1 MDRNRRVLIVDNDDD
16 VLCAFDKVWREA
28 GYETVTTWSG
38 IEALRFLRS
47 SSFNALF
54 VDDYIADMHVGEF
67 LKRASQLLGSTQI
80 FVMQTAPTEKCVHF
94 GGSVG
99 PWPLV
104 DKTNVIEVIRAVG
117 SRGTNARPDP

>member
-1 MDRNRRVLIVDNDDD
+1 MNTDRRVLIVDNHDD
-16 VLCAFDKVWREA
+16 VLCAFDKMWREA

-47 SSFNALF
+47 ANFNALF

-67 LKRASQLLGSTQI
+67 LKRASQLLGRTPI
-80 FVMQTAPTEKCVHF
+80 FVMQMAPTEKGVRF
-94 GGSVG
+94 DNSAG

-104 DKTNVIEVIRAVG
+104 DKTNVTDLIRMVG
-117 SRGTNARPDP
+117 SLGTNARSNP